1 MTPTG
6 SRGQVRGSHTV
17 LRAGASSALLGAAVL
32 HASVVVEHSEEW
44 APAGLFFVGLQA
56 VETMLAVALWLRW
69 SRGPAAAVV
78 ASSVGALAIWLVS
91 RTTGLPLGPASFRVP
106 EELGGTDLACAVL
119 EVLAA
124 LLVLPALR
132 RSRADAAPARTAR
145 DRSPSAGTLAVA
157 GLLLTVVAVVTVA
170 GLRHGAE
177 DEHEHHGRAGGGP
190 GDRRT
195 VSQSSAC
202 TEGAI
207 GCSPRKTRRTD
218 STSRSGAQSLSR

>member
-1 MTPTG
+1 MTPR
-6 SRGQVRGSHTV
+6 SARGQVPGSHTV
-17 LRAGASSALLGAAVL
+17 LRAGASGALLGAAVL

-44 APAGLFFVGLQA
+44 VLAGLFFVGLQA
-56 VETMLAVALWLRW
+56 VETMLAVVLWLRW
-69 SRGPAAAVV
+69 SRGAAAAVV

-106 EELGGTDLACAVL
+106 EEIGGTDLACAVL

-132 RSRADAAPARTAR
+132 RRRPGATPRTAR
-145 DRSPSAGTLAVA
+145 DRSPSAGTLTVA

-177 DEHEHHGRAGGGP
+177 HEHEHPGVPEAGLTTAGG
-190 GDRRT
+190 
-195 VSQSSAC
+195 
-202 TEGAI
+202 
-207 GCSPRKTRRTD
+207 
-218 STSRSGAQSLSR
+218 

>member
-6 SRGQVRGSHTV
+6 VRGRLPGSHTV
-17 LRAGASSALLGAAVL
+17 LRAGASGALLGAAVL

-91 RTTGLPLGPASFRVP
+91 RTTGLPLGPAPFRVP
-106 EELGGTDLACAVL
+106 EELGGTDLACAAL

-124 LLVLPALR
+124 LLVLPALGR
-132 RSRADAAPARTAR
+132 RRAGAPPRTAR

-157 GLLLTVVAVVTVA
+157 GLLLTLVAVVTVA

-177 DEHEHHGRAGGGP
+177 HEQEHP
-190 GDRRT
+190 GVPEAAPATAVR
-195 VSQSSAC
+195 
-202 TEGAI
+202 
-207 GCSPRKTRRTD
+207 
-218 STSRSGAQSLSR
+218 